1 MLEVYAH
8 SRIQLQ
14 IMINN
19 INVKYDDFIII
30 NINVYD
36 SLFDM
41 SKLEKIILTLDAKF

>member
-1 MLEVYAH
+1 MLEVDAH

-14 IMINN
+14 TMIIN
-19 INVKYDDFIII
+19 INVKYDDFVII

-36 SLFDM
+36 YFFDM